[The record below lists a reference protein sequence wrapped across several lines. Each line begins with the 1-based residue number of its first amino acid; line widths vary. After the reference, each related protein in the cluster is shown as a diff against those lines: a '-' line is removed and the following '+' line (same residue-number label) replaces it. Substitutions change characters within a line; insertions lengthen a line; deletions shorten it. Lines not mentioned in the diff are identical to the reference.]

1 VTPEDEDQKGV
12 PAQGGLAK
20 DVARL
25 YSYAHVEEG
34 NYRIFSRGPRA
45 PRTERPLAEITEK
58 PPVLSETAPEAAEE
72 AAPVEAESTK
82 AQAATAEV
90 KPASAAPAV
99 TAQVLP
105 PASPRIT
112 VENRPAAI
120 PRRPVEITAKIDP
133 VATQKTTVVIG
144 SFAGG
149 TGKTTFAA
157 NIGRILSAQHERV
170 LLVDA
175 SGSTLLPFYF
185 GAEDMRGG
193 MRTFLSPEQGA
204 SPLHVIGSEQPTREW
219 LENEVKCAMQTAQR
233 TIFDLGPASFPL
245 FSEIFQL
252 SGIVMVPL
260 LTDLNSILSIPRIE
274 AYHEMMLSRGQK
286 TPLPVY
292 VSNKF
297 DSSSERERG
306 GRELIAREVGDRLL
320 PISIRR
326 STEVSEAIAQRM
338 TVTDYAGESA
348 IAQEFLQLALWI
360 KEAAPVAE
368 PAKSTRRWS
377 EA

>member
-1 VTPEDEDQKGV
+1 
-12 PAQGGLAK
+12 
-20 DVARL
+20 
-25 YSYAHVEEG
+25 
-34 NYRIFSRGPRA
+34 
-45 PRTERPLAEITEK
+45 
-58 PPVLSETAPEAAEE
+58 
-72 AAPVEAESTK
+72 
-82 AQAATAEV
+82 
-90 KPASAAPAV
+90 
-99 TAQVLP
+99 VLP

-133 VATQKTTVVIG
+133 DVTQKTTIVIG

-185 GAEDMRGG
+185 GAEDMRDGI
-193 MRTFLSPEQGA
+193 RTFLSPEPGA
-204 SPLHVIGSEQPTREW
+204 SPLHVIGTENPTSEW

-252 SGIVMVPL
+252 AELVIVPL
-260 LTDLNSILSIPRIE
+260 LTDLNSIMSIPRIE
-274 AYHEMMLSRGQK
+274 AYHQMMLSRGQK

-297 DSSSERERG
+297 DASSERERG

-326 STEVSEAIAQRM
+326 SAEVSEAIAQRM
-338 TVTDYAGESA
+338 TVADYAGDSA

-360 KEAAPVAE
+360 KEAAPVAQ
-368 PAKSTRRWS
+368 PKRSARRWS

>member
-1 VTPEDEDQKGV
+1 MTPEEEVPSGV

-25 YSYAHVEEG
+25 YSYAHVDEG
-34 NYRIFSRGPRA
+34 SYRSFSRGPKVQ
-45 PRTERPLAEITEK
+45 RTTRPLAEVTEE
-58 PPVLSETAPEAAEE
+58 PAAVVEPEPEAAELE
-72 AAPVEAESTK
+72 PRLASTPAAAVTV
-82 AQAATAEV
+82 QADL
-90 KPASAAPAV
+90 APAEP
-99 TAQVLP
+99 TKRTPSVLP
-105 PASPRIT
+105 PSPRIT
-112 VENRPAAI
+112 IENEPAPI
-120 PRRPVEITAKIDP
+120 PRRPATITAKHEPRI
-133 VATQKTTVVIG
+133 AQQTAIAIG

-185 GAEDMRGG
+185 GAGDMRGG
-193 MRTFLSPEQGA
+193 MRTFLSPEAGA
-204 SPLHVIGSEQPTREW
+204 PPLHVIGSESPTSEW
-219 LENEVKCAMQTAQR
+219 LKQEVQPAMQTAQR
-233 TIFDLGPASFPL
+233 IIFDLGPASFNL
-245 FSEIFQL
+245 FAEIFQL
-252 SGIVMVPL
+252 CSVVLVPL
-260 LTDLNSILSIPRIE
+260 LTDLNSIMSIPRIE
-274 AYHEMMLSRGQK
+274 AFHQTMLSRGQK

-297 DSSSERERG
+297 DAASERERG
-306 GRELIAREVGDRLL
+306 GRELIAREVGERLL

-326 STEVSEAIAQRM
+326 SAEVSEAIAQRM

-348 IAQEFLQLALWI
+348 IAQEFIQLALWI
-360 KEAAPVAE
+360 KEAAPVAPLE
-368 PAKSTRRWS
+368 RTTRRWS